1 MGCFNRTGFLS
12 HLPIGYE
19 DEIVVFLLADNTKV
33 EYQTSIPC
41 YPNSG
46 GYTPLCL
53 PFFGTYDDY
62 GGIENVVDDF
72 NSRYLKKKVGM
83 SVEEV
88 CNLLQSRNS
97 VGLTY
102 RNILTDLEKLNDP
115 SYDEYGKD
123 RDIKEYEKLKVIYEK
138 ILGIDEDYEKKVDKG
153 SGKYRWEID
162 MMADSTIIFT
172 MELKSVY
179 EKMGEVAVRDFEG
192 DVDYGFC
199 RPDDHHYTL
208 EEKFD
213 ITNKCVQLFANTR
226 KSVNPITFG
235 LTELYSLM
243 DEDVLE
249 LVEEGQLDA
258 IKDLMDKQRQ
268 LHKYSHYDFIGIHT
282 RLSGSTPM
290 PLDYRLYEGCFED
303 ISEMK
308 EDVIKYVRFLD
319 MMHIQGVIFTQSP
332 YHNQCIDYDR
342 VVAYSEEILN
352 IIKAKKA
359 AYEKE
364 VAECDIDE
372 EDEEK

>member
-83 SVEEV
+83 SVEDV

-115 SYDEYGKD
+115 SYEEYGKD

-249 LVEEGQLDA
+249 LGRRRTIGCNQGFDGQA
-258 IKDLMDKQRQ
+258 K
-268 LHKYSHYDFIGIHT
+268 T
-282 RLSGSTPM
+282 
-290 PLDYRLYEGCFED
+290 
-303 ISEMK
+303 
-308 EDVIKYVRFLD
+308 
-319 MMHIQGVIFTQSP
+319 
-332 YHNQCIDYDR
+332 
-342 VVAYSEEILN
+342 VAQVFSL
-352 IIKAKKA
+352 
-359 AYEKE
+359 
-364 VAECDIDE
+364 
-372 EDEEK
+372 